1 MKLDYLMGDIV
12 SSGVAYLAQTMA
24 EHLQKTQPELG
35 ITDDEIL
42 WVTIAGLCHDLGH
55 GPWSHVWDGLFIPQA
70 LWVLSDI
77 VMLSTILNHLTSSPG
92 RPWKHEDASMM
103 MFDELI
109 KENKIEISEP
119 EAAFIKSLIIG
130 EPLPTV

>member
-1 MKLDYLMGDIV
+1 
-12 SSGVAYLAQTMA
+12 
-24 EHLQKTQPELG
+24 
-35 ITDDEIL
+35 
-42 WVTIAGLCHDLGH
+42 
-55 GPWSHVWDGLFIPQA
+55 
-70 LWVLSDI
+70 
-77 VMLSTILNHLTSSPG
+77 
-92 RPWKHEDASMM
+92 MM